1 LERSCALTKGK
12 ESEETCFSQ
21 FGPDDVGE
29 GSGGFEDV
37 SCKPLPFTP
46 ASVSIFLRS
55 GNVFEVFCVKVC
67 LAHDWLTGMRGGEKV
82 LETLCGFF
90 PQAPLHTLFHFEG
103 TVSSLIA
110 DRPIHTSPLQ
120 RVLDV
125 HPGLAQK
132 YRHFLPFY
140 PWAVARTVPEP
151 CDLIVSTSHCVMR
164 GLPKPAGAFH
174 ISYMHTPMRYIYDRF
189 DDYFGPGRTSWVT
202 RQLIK
207 QVAVYLRSWEQ
218 KTQDRAD
225 VYLCNS
231 EYVRKRIQKIYRR
244 DATVVYPPVE
254 TTRFIPKARRER
266 EGYYLYMGALV
277 PYKRADLAVTA
288 FSELGLPLVVAG
300 TGPEE
305 EKLKA
310 MAKDNVV
317 FRGRVPD
324 EELPD
329 LYANAKAFIFPGE
342 EDFGI
347 TPLEAQASGTP
358 VIALGRGGALETVK
372 PYEESGGGTGIFF
385 EEDTVTGL
393 KESVQRFEEQQL
405 EQKMS
410 PEALAEWAATFDT
423 SVFER
428 RLQEAIVSSCPAPL
442 AGKALEFFNH
452 TVE

>member
-1 LERSCALTKGK
+1 M
-12 ESEETCFSQ
+12 
-21 FGPDDVGE
+21 
-29 GSGGFEDV
+29 
-37 SCKPLPFTP
+37 
-46 ASVSIFLRS
+46 
-55 GNVFEVFCVKVC
+55 KVC

-90 PQAPLHTLFHFEG
+90 PDAPLHTLFHFEG

-120 RVLDV
+120 RVLDS
-125 HPGLAQK
+125 HPSLAKK

-140 PWAVARTVPEP
+140 PWAVGRTQPEP
-151 CDLIVSTSHCVMR
+151 CDLILSTSHCVMR
-164 GLPKPAGAFH
+164 GLPKPPGAFH
-174 ISYMHTPMRYIYDRF
+174 ISYVHTPMRYIYDRF
-189 DDYFGPGRTSWVT
+189 DDYFGPGRASWVT
-202 RQLIK
+202 RQMIK

-231 EYVRKRIQKIYRR
+231 EYVRKRIQKIYHR

-254 TTRFIPKARRER
+254 TKRFTPKARNDR

-277 PYKRADLAVTA
+277 PYKRADMAVAA

-305 EKLKA
+305 HKLKA

-317 FRGRVPD
+317 FKGRVSD

-329 LYANAKAFIFPGE
+329 LYANAKAFVFPGE

-372 PYEESGGGTGIFF
+372 PYNEENGGTGLFF
-385 EEDTVTGL
+385 ETDDVAGL
-393 KESVQRFEEQQL
+393 RDAVQLFERQSL
-405 EQKMS
+405 DQKMA
-410 PEALAEWAATFDT
+410 PEFLAEWAATFDT
-423 SVFER
+423 SVFES
-428 RLQEAIVSSCPAPL
+428 RLQQAIMSACPAP
-442 AGKALEFFNH
+442 
-452 TVE
+452 